1 MISLL
6 KTRTSFNKSEIPML
20 KNITYFQ
27 SYLKTELD
35 LTQEYIKSFSDSND
49 KLANKAIRHIVN
61 NKGKMLRPILLILS
75 SKYTYLVSDEDKISE
90 KCFIDDTAKA
100 AAILELIQMSSLI
113 HDDVLDHS
121 SFRRNKATLN
131 SLKGN
136 RFAVLMGDYLIAQS
150 LKNCYQL
157 VHHAKRIFDYDILYS
172 FLDNISK
179 LVLGEVQQNNLNQ
192 NSDNSEDEIKSYFEI
207 VENKTASLFSLA
219 CFVGSKI
226 GCNNSEHSLLLKQF
240 GHHIG
245 IAYQIID
252 DLRDFAFTKEISGE
266 SNFQDIK
273 FGIKT
278 LPIIFA
284 NNFSQNGER
293 EKLSNSFN
301 SKKEISEKDKRDI
314 ILILQKTGSIQRCKV
329 ESNTHFSKAR
339 IILSQLPENDYS
351 LLLLELVNY
360 LSDIGD
366 SVVNDILS
374 VKQ

>member
-1 MISLL
+1 MAH
-6 KTRTSFNKSEIPML
+6 
-20 KNITYFQ
+20 NITYFQ
-27 SYLKTELD
+27 AFLKSELD
-35 LTQEYIKSFSDSND
+35 LTQKYIKAFSDSND
-49 KLANKAIRHIVN
+49 RLANKSIKHIVT
-61 NKGKMLRPILLILS
+61 NKGKMLRPIFLTLC
-75 SKYTYLVSDEDKISE
+75 SKYSFHINGTDKKSE
-90 KCFIDDTAKA
+90 KYFIDDTAKA

-150 LKNCYQL
+150 LKNCYLL
-157 VHHAKRIFDYDILYS
+157 VHQAKRIFDYDILYC

-179 LVLGEVQQNNLNQ
+179 LVLGEVQQNNLNE
-192 NSDNSEDEIKSYFEI
+192 NLDTNTDEIKSYFEI

-219 CFVGSKI
+219 CFVGAKI
-226 GCNNSEHSLLLKQF
+226 GSSISVHSDTLKQF

-245 IAYQIID
+245 VAYQIID

-284 NNFSQNGER
+284 NKFSQNGEH
-293 EKLSNSFN
+293 EKLYQCFN
-301 SKKEISEKDKRDI
+301 SKKEIAENNKLEI
-314 ILILQKTGSIQRCKV
+314 IEILINSGSLQSCLD
-329 ESNTHFSKAR
+329 EANLHFSKAR
-339 IILSQLPENDYS
+339 TILSELPANEYS
-351 LLLLELVNY
+351 ILLSELVNY
-360 LSDIGD
+360 LSEIGNSVATDI
-366 SVVNDILS
+366 NN
-374 VKQ
+374 VKQR

>member
-1 MISLL
+1 MV
-6 KTRTSFNKSEIPML
+6 
-20 KNITYFQ
+20 KNISYFQ
-27 SYLKTELD
+27 AVLKSELD
-35 LTQEYIKSFSDSND
+35 LTQKYIRTFSDSKD
-49 KLANKAIRHIVN
+49 RLANKSIKHIVS
-61 NKGKMLRPILLILS
+61 NKGKMLRPIFLTLC
-75 SKYTYLVSDEDKISE
+75 SKYSYSVTCNDKESE
-90 KCFIDDTAKA
+90 QYFIDDTAKA

-157 VHHAKRIFDYDILYS
+157 VHQAERIFDYDILYC

-179 LVLGEVQQNNLNQ
+179 LVLGEVQQNNLNE
-192 NSDNSEDEIKSYFEI
+192 NLDTNTDEIKSYFEI

-226 GCNNSEHSLLLKQF
+226 GSNISEHSESLKQF

-245 IAYQIID
+245 VAYQIID

-284 NNFSQNGER
+284 NKFSHNGEH
-293 EKLSNSFN
+293 EKLYQCFN
-301 SKKEISEKDKRDI
+301 SKKEISANNKLEI
-314 ILILQKTGSIQRCKV
+314 IEILRNSGSIQSCLG
-329 ESNTHFSKAR
+329 EANLHFSKAR
-339 IILSQLPENDYS
+339 TILSELPVNEYS
-351 LLLLELVNY
+351 ILLSELVNY

-366 SVVNDILS
+366 SVVNDIKN
-374 VKQ
+374 VKHQ